1 MTTSSQRT
9 RGAVRNWHAAAIRRR
24 LLMLLLVTAQT
35 AGATYIMLG
44 VLPYQGSTL
53 LEQGLL
59 VLFAVLFGW
68 ISIGFWMATFG
79 FVIRRLG
86 GDSRSLLERY
96 PPAWLDNR
104 ELAPTAVV
112 FPIYHEDVQR
122 TFAGVRETYRD
133 LAATGR
139 LDAFEFFILSDS
151 RDPDVWLEEQ
161 TAWYRLCEELG
172 AHGRLHYRR
181 RGVNLNRKTGN
192 IADFL
197 RRWGK
202 RYTYMIVMDADSLVG
217 GGDLVRMVQLMQAA
231 PQVGI
236 LQTSPRIVNA
246 GTAYARLQ
254 QFGNHLYG
262 PLFTAGLASL
272 QLGDAVFWG
281 HNAVIRIAPFMQHC
295 GLRRLTGRGFL
306 GGSVLSHDFIEAAFI
321 RRAGYEVWLEPELAQ
336 SYEESPPTL
345 IDDLTRDRR
354 WAYGNLQHLAFLF
367 RPGMR
372 LAHRFAFAQGIMA
385 YLTSPLWFLFLV
397 LATAEVTQF
406 ILWPVDYFPESH
418 QLHPLWPQ
426 WQPQWAL
433 RLVSSVLFVLF
444 MPKLLAVIDLMLD
457 RPRLRAMGGTVRIFL
472 SAGLELLLSVLLAPI
487 RMLAHS
493 RFVVETLFNL
503 GVQWAGQNRTEEL
516 RWRAALRH
524 HAPGSLLA
532 LGWAGFAF
540 WLKPLF
546 VFWSL
551 PIALPLIFA
560 APISV
565 WLSRFRNGL
574 ALRRSRLM
582 LAPEESRLPAVLTR
596 LEQPVL
602 PEADGLSAFELAI
615 VDPWRN
621 TLHRQLA
628 RRSGDLAGRSEIRAA
643 LVEQCRTGGPQTL
656 ERWQRDWLAQDAP
669 ALQQLHEAVW
679 NADAPVYWRQVIARL
694 CRSPTLAGS
703 DVQPRE
709 PE

>member
-1 MTTSSQRT
+1 MTTSSQRI

-86 GDSRSLLERY
+86 GDSRSLLARY
-96 PPAWLDNR
+96 PPAWLDNCK
-104 ELAPTAVV
+104 LAPTAVV

-139 LDAFEFFILSDS
+139 LEAFEFFILSDS

-281 HNAVIRIAPFMQHC
+281 HNAVIRVAPFMQHC

-306 GGSVLSHDFIEAAFI
+306 GGNVLSHDFIEAAFI

-354 WAYGNLQHLAFLF
+354 WAYGNLQHLYFLF

-372 LAHRFAFAQGIMA
+372 LAHRFAFVQGIMA

-444 MPKLLAVIDLMLD
+444 MPKLLAVIDLVLD
-457 RPRLRAMGGTVRIFL
+457 RPRLRAMGGTARILL

-503 GVQWAGQNRTEEL
+503 EVQWAGQNRTEEL
-516 RWRAALRH
+516 RWGAALRH

-596 LEQPVL
+596 LEHPVL
-602 PEADGLSAFELAI
+602 PEADGLSPFELAI

-621 TLHRQLA
+621 TLHRKLA
-628 RRSGDLAGRSEIRAA
+628 RRSGDLGGRREIRTA
-643 LVEQCRTGGPQTL
+643 LVEQCRRGGPQTL

-669 ALQQLHEAVW
+669 ALQRLHEAVW
-679 NADAPVYWRQVIARL
+679 SADAPPYWQQVIACL
-694 CRSPTLAGS
+694 CRSPALADTGA
-703 DVQPRE
+703 QPRKSE
-709 PE
+709 